1 MSIQAYIKSAIIGL
15 CLLISSQAVQCA
27 SKTRADEYLALRK
40 SVGGIPASLSV
51 VKSNLSVYV
60 EKVIEVT
67 GTVNGIAKSGDS
79 ISFILTSQSES
90 LVVKAI
96 SPPSCVEN
104 GNTIRALLRIGQ
116 GSVAGL
122 TDLSLIG
129 AAFDYEVSQREKEL
143 VPQRSNRQEQE
154 ERAYTSP
161 KNPKGYLATRQ
172 ARNINLSSRAMEVL
186 DPYRRAIARF
196 NPRLSQSQLDTI
208 TTSILAF
215 SEKYGVDP
223 RLVVAIFLVESGF
236 NPAATSRCG
245 AMGIGQLMPGTAH
258 GLGVINAYDPVQ
270 NIEGSIRL
278 ISGHLAKYGDL
289 ALALSAYNAGPGA
302 VRKYN
307 GVPPYRET
315 QNYVR
320 KVSSIYRALCGK

>member
-1 MSIQAYIKSAIIGL
+1 MSTQAYIKSAIIAL
-15 CLLISSQAVQCA
+15 CLVILSQAVQCA
-27 SKTRADEYLALRK
+27 SKTRTDEYLALRK
-40 SVGGIPASLSV
+40 SVGGIPASLTV
-51 VKSNLSVYV
+51 VKSNLSMYV

-79 ISFILTSQSES
+79 TSFILTSQGES
-90 LVVKAI
+90 LAVKATN
-96 SPPSCVEN
+96 PPSCVEN
-104 GNTIRALLRIGQ
+104 GNTIRVLLRIGP

-122 TDLSLIG
+122 TDLVLIG
-129 AAFDYEVSQREKEL
+129 AAFDYEVTQTEKKLIQETST
-143 VPQRSNRQEQE
+143 PQKQE
-154 ERAYTSP
+154 EKPHTSP
-161 KNPKGYLATRQ
+161 KDPRSYLATRQ
-172 ARNINLSSRAMEVL
+172 TRGINLSSRAMEVL

-196 NPRLSQSQLDTI
+196 NPKLSQSQLDTI

-245 AMGIGQLMPGTAH
+245 AMGIGQLMPGTAR

-315 QNYVR
+315 QNYVK
-320 KVSSIYRALCGK
+320 KVSATYRALCGK

>member
-1 MSIQAYIKSAIIGL
+1 
-15 CLLISSQAVQCA
+15 
-27 SKTRADEYLALRK
+27 
-40 SVGGIPASLSV
+40 
-51 VKSNLSVYV
+51 
-60 EKVIEVT
+60 
-67 GTVNGIAKSGDS
+67 
-79 ISFILTSQSES
+79 
-90 LVVKAI
+90 
-96 SPPSCVEN
+96 
-104 GNTIRALLRIGQ
+104 
-116 GSVAGL
+116 
-122 TDLSLIG
+122 
-129 AAFDYEVSQREKEL
+129 
-143 VPQRSNRQEQE
+143 QE
-154 ERAYTSP
+154 EKPHTSP
-161 KNPKGYLATRQ
+161 KDPKSYLATRQ
-172 ARNINLSSRAMEVL
+172 TRGINLSSRAMEVL

-245 AMGIGQLMPGTAH
+245 AMGIGQLMPGTAR

-270 NIEGSIRL
+270 NIEGSIKL

-315 QNYVR
+315 QNYVK
-320 KVSSIYRALCGK
+320 KVSAIYRALCGK